1 MLSTGHW
8 FDGISE
14 PEAFKTAFLVEAL
27 AKLKFRKNSIERWRV
42 GAGTKEPLN
51 KSEESALPKCK
62 TWESLSATML
72 GAPRRTSELRFCQA
86 TVKIA
91 FSLGYRYSNRRKMY

>member
-27 AKLKFRKNSIERWRV
+27 AKLKFRKNSIER
-42 GAGTKEPLN
+42 
-51 KSEESALPKCK
+51 
-62 TWESLSATML
+62 
-72 GAPRRTSELRFCQA
+72 
-86 TVKIA
+86 
-91 FSLGYRYSNRRKMY
+91 